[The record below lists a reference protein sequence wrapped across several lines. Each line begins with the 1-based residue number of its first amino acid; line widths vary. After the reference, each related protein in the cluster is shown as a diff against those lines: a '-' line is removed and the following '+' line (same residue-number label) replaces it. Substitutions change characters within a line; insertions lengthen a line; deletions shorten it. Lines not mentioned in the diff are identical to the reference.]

1 MYSFR
6 SISLCD
12 GVSHRACF
20 DTGYR
25 FASRKAE
32 NMTVVLELEMSVSFW
47 RRSHEMAIAREWEA
61 EVDRALELESEGR
74 EPLRARLIAQG
85 PGVVRDTA
93 VNESGVI
100 ADRLSLLLPRLRPKA
115 RRIADRRTVFLLP
128 EDEVELGPLAKR
140 SGLSTEALIEALSEQ
155 LFQLLEN
162 DQAEDFTFVRV
173 GAALDGNSVLEKM
186 VEHVHSRLAADI
198 LDHKTIV
205 RDGPV
210 LFVGPTG
217 TGKTYGA
224 KLLSKKMDKKPF
236 VPVNLSAITG
246 TTLESRIRGY
256 QRGAFTGAN
265 PQGSPSWFEQANG
278 GVLFLDEFQSVPL
291 EYQTQLLDLLNAV
304 SDRVKVA
311 RMGSD
316 DKYEFFQVKV
326 VLAVN
331 EDLNELLHSGRLRR
345 DLFYRMR
352 HLVHFP
358 TLRKRFSGDTPALRL
373 RILMKTYR
381 WRLAPLIT
389 CLTLPPQ
396 SMSMDGAYDDLPK
409 SRLRSMFPV
418 LASDAEARMLGH
430 SWPGNLRELE
440 RVASDLFCECDDNDE
455 PAISRAQ
462 VEAAIRGFS
471 IPEPDLSPHV
481 DGPLGVPRHS
491 SSLLHEVEEALR
503 ANGFVI
509 VHTLALLK
517 KTHPMHNLRSHKS
530 LRSFLNENAA
540 QLSTDIRD
548 NRKVRR
554 FMQTSDRVDEGE
566 ASGRG

>member
-1 MYSFR
+1 
-6 SISLCD
+6 
-12 GVSHRACF
+12 
-20 DTGYR
+20 
-25 FASRKAE
+25 
-32 NMTVVLELEMSVSFW
+32 
-47 RRSHEMAIAREWEA
+47 
-61 EVDRALELESEGR
+61 
-74 EPLRARLIAQG
+74 
-85 PGVVRDTA
+85 
-93 VNESGVI
+93 
-100 ADRLSLLLPRLRPKA
+100 
-115 RRIADRRTVFLLP
+115 
-128 EDEVELGPLAKR
+128 
-140 SGLSTEALIEALSEQ
+140 
-155 LFQLLEN
+155 
-162 DQAEDFTFVRV
+162 
-173 GAALDGNSVLEKM
+173 
-186 VEHVHSRLAADI
+186 
-198 LDHKTIV
+198 
-205 RDGPV
+205 
-210 LFVGPTG
+210 
-217 TGKTYGA
+217 
-224 KLLSKKMDKKPF
+224 
-236 VPVNLSAITG
+236 
-246 TTLESRIRGY
+246 
-256 QRGAFTGAN
+256 
-265 PQGSPSWFEQANG
+265 
-278 GVLFLDEFQSVPL
+278 
-291 EYQTQLLDLLNAV
+291 
-304 SDRVKVA
+304 
-311 RMGSD
+311 
-316 DKYEFFQVKV
+316 